1 MLFRSPQPKQ
11 RWWTQVKETYVF
23 ARGQIRLL
31 GLKLT
36 ALFLVT
42 LGALVGLG
50 FATGYPLQIG
60 ILALPS
66 AMLLTSYRFGKMAEA
81 AAYRSLE
88 GTQGAAAAVVG
99 NLRGN
104 FSAVPGVGVDKQQ
117 NLVHRV
123 VGRAGVIL
131 VGEGPRPGALL
142 AEQRKAHQRVVPGVP
157 VHEITVGQGGVALP
171 QLHKSLRKLPRA
183 LRPAEVTEL
192 RRRLDA
198 MPRTA
203 LPIPKGPLPQGR
215 KIPRR

>member
-1 MLFRSPQPKQ
+1 MSSRSPQPKQ

-66 AMLLTSYRFGKMAEA
+66 ALLLTSYRFGKMAEA

-131 VGEGPRPGALL
+131 VGEGPQIGR
-142 AEQRKAHQRVVPGVP
+142 AHV
-157 VHEITVGQGGVALP
+157 
-171 QLHKSLRKLPRA
+171 
-183 LRPAEVTEL
+183 
-192 RRRLDA
+192 
-198 MPRTA
+198 
-203 LPIPKGPLPQGR
+203 
-215 KIPRR
+215 

>member
-1 MLFRSPQPKQ
+1 MSSRSAQPKQ
-11 RWWTQVKETYVF
+11 RWWTQVKDTYVF
-23 ARGQIRLL
+23 AREHISLL
-31 GLKLT
+31 GLKLLT
-36 ALFLVT
+36 LFAVT
-42 LGALVGLG
+42 LGALVGVG
-50 FATGYPLQIG
+50 FAVGYPLQVG
-60 ILALPS
+60 ILAIPTAFLV
-66 AMLLTSYRFGKMAEA
+66 TSYTFGKMAEG

-104 FSAVPGVGVDKQQ
+104 FSSTPGVGVDKQQ

-123 VGRAGVIL
+123 VGRPGVIL
-131 VGEGPRPGALL
+131 VGEGPRPGALV

-157 VHEITVGQGGVALP
+157 VHEVIVGEGGIQLP
-171 QLHKSLRKLPRA
+171 ELHKHLRKLPKS

-215 KIPRR
+215 RIPRR